1 MNKDTFKFFL
11 YRLNKE
17 LRTDLF
23 RGFDRP
29 QKPDDD
35 WLEEYLETICS
46 DQFDFTKKTKKS
58 VYTWAVRNYIR
69 LNDEFSSLV
78 LARST
83 VQRSSTIV
91 TSTSLS
97 SGESVSSPPPAD
109 TIILLIYW
117 PRHIVVVE
125 NRSGM
130 TTGETWLRNFHKII
144 ESAKLKVP
152 VPIAP
157 RLEPIPLKGTI
168 LHHLKELDRVFRL
181 RIRLTLPNPELN
193 RWAQRIYDEMIEE
206 KLDTYLQEF
215 ISSEGIRVDEES
227 KAFSSASLAE
237 LGYREGGV
245 QIDGQKNG
253 KPVQIDEGKTA
264 IRGKIDQ
271 LRSLVRGLET
281 NAGGK
286 QLPNALNQIQKEI
299 DRLFPDETPNQT

>member
-1 MNKDTFKFFL
+1 MNKDTFNFFL

-17 LRTDLF
+17 LRSDLF
-23 RGFDRP
+23 IGFGRP
-29 QKPDDD
+29 QKSDDE
-35 WLEEYLETICS
+35 WLEEYLKNICS
-46 DQFDFTKKTKKS
+46 DEFDFTKKTRQS
-58 VYTWAVRNYIR
+58 VYTWAIRNYMR
-69 LNDEFSSLV
+69 MNEEFSSLV

-83 VQRSSTIV
+83 VQRSSTFV
-91 TSTSLS
+91 TSNSLS
-97 SGESVSSPPPAD
+97 SGESISNPPPAD

-144 ESAKLKVP
+144 ERAKPKIP
-152 VPIAP
+152 IPIAP
-157 RLEPIPLKGTI
+157 RLEPIPLRGTI
-168 LHHLKELDRVFRL
+168 LHHLKNLDRVFRL

-215 ISSEGIRVDEES
+215 ISSDGIRVDEYS
-227 KAFSSASLAE
+227 KAYSSASLAE

-245 QIDGQKNG
+245 QIDGQKDG
-253 KPVQIDEGKTA
+253 KPVQIDEGKLA

-271 LRSLVRGLET
+271 LRSLIRGLET

-286 QLPNALNQIQKEI
+286 QLPSALNQIHNEI
-299 DRLFPDETPNQT
+299 DRLFPDETPNQA

>member
-1 MNKDTFKFFL
+1 MNKDTFRFFL

-23 RGFDRP
+23 SGFDRP
-29 QKPDDD
+29 KKPDDD
-35 WLEEYLETICS
+35 WLEEYLQTVCS
-46 DQFDFTKKTKKS
+46 DEFDFTKKTKKS
-58 VYTWAVRNYIR
+58 VYTWAVRNYMR
-69 LNDEFSSLV
+69 LSEEYSSLV
-78 LARST
+78 LAKST

-91 TSTSLS
+91 TSNSLS

-109 TIILLIYW
+109 TIIFLIYW

-144 ESAKLKVP
+144 ENAKIRVP

-168 LHHLKELDRVFRL
+168 LQHLKELDRVFRL

-215 ISSEGIRVDEES
+215 ISSEGIRVDEDS
-227 KAFSSASLAE
+227 KAYSSASLAE

-253 KPVQIDEGKTA
+253 KSIQIDEGKTA

-271 LRSLVRGLET
+271 LKSLIRGLET

-286 QLPNALNQIQKEI
+286 QLPNALNQIQSEI
-299 DRLFPDETPNQT
+299 NRLFPDETPNQT

>member
-1 MNKDTFKFFL
+1 MNKDSFRFFL

-23 RGFDRP
+23 RGFERS
-29 QKPDDD
+29 QKSDDD
-35 WLEEYLETICS
+35 WLEGYLNSICS
-46 DQFDFTKKTKKS
+46 DNFDFTKKTKTS
-58 VYTWAVRNYIR
+58 IYTWSIRNYRR
-69 LNDEFSSLV
+69 LSDEFSSIV

-91 TSTSLS
+91 TKNSLS

-130 TTGETWLRNFHKII
+130 TTGETWLRYFHKII
-144 ESAKLKVP
+144 ENAKINVFA
-152 VPIAP
+152 PIAP

-168 LHHLKELDRVFRL
+168 LHHLKVLDKVFRL

-206 KLDTYLQEF
+206 KLETYLQEF

-227 KAFSSASLAE
+227 KAYSSASLAE

-253 KPVQIDEGKTA
+253 KPVQIDEGKSA

-271 LRSLVRGLET
+271 LRSLIRGLET

-286 QLPNALNQIQKEI
+286 QLPNALNQIQNEI
-299 DRLFPDETPNQT
+299 DRLFPDETPNK

>member
-1 MNKDTFKFFL
+1 MNNDTFKFFL

-17 LRTDLF
+17 LRSDLF
-23 RGFDRP
+23 RGFDYPNRS
-29 QKPDDD
+29 DDECI
-35 WLEEYLETICS
+35 EEYLQTVCS
-46 DQFDFTKKTKKS
+46 ESFDFTKKTKKS
-58 VYTWAVRNYIR
+58 VYTWAIRNYAR

-78 LARST
+78 LAKST
-83 VQRSSTIV
+83 VQRESTIV
-91 TSTSLS
+91 TSNSLS

-109 TIILLIYW
+109 TIIVLIYW

-130 TTGETWLRNFHKII
+130 TTGETWLRYFHKII
-144 ESAKLKVP
+144 EMAKIKVQ

-157 RLEPIPLKGTI
+157 RLEPIPIKGSI

-181 RIRLTLPNPELN
+181 RIKLTLPNPELN

-215 ISSEGIRVDEES
+215 ISANGMRVDENS
-227 KAFSSASLAE
+227 KAYSSASLAE
-237 LGYREGGV
+237 LGYREGSV

-253 KPVQIDEGKTA
+253 KPVVYDEGKTA
-264 IRGKIDQ
+264 IRGKINQ
-271 LRSLVRGLET
+271 LHSLIRGLQT

-286 QLPNALNQIQKEI
+286 QLQNALMQIKDEI
-299 DRLFPDETPNQT
+299 DRLFPDETPSKS

>member
-168 LHHLKELDRVFRL
+168 LQHLKELDRVFRL

-253 KPVQIDEGKTA
+253 KPIQIDEGKTA

>member
-23 RGFDRP
+23 RGFGRLK
-29 QKPDDD
+29 KPDDD
-35 WLEEYLETICS
+35 WLEEYLQTICI
-46 DQFDFTKKTKKS
+46 DQFDFTKITKKS
-58 VYTWAVRNYIR
+58 VYTWALRNYMR
-69 LNDEFSSLV
+69 LSEEFSSLV

-91 TSTSLS
+91 TSNSLS
-97 SGESVSSPPPAD
+97 SGESVSTPPPAD

-144 ESAKLKVP
+144 ENAKIKVS

-168 LHHLKELDRVFRL
+168 LLHLKELDRVFRL

-206 KLDTYLQEF
+206 RLDTYLQEF
-215 ISSEGIRVDEES
+215 ISSEGIRVDENS
-227 KAFSSASLAE
+227 KAYSSASLAE

-253 KPVQIDEGKTA
+253 SSVQIDEGKMA

-271 LRSLVRGLET
+271 LRSLIRGLET

-286 QLPNALNQIQKEI
+286 QLPNALNQIQHEI
-299 DRLFPDETPNQT
+299 NRLFPDETPTQT

>member
-17 LRTDLF
+17 LRSDLF
-23 RGFDRP
+23 CGFDRP
-29 QKPDDD
+29 KKTDND
-35 WLEEYLETICS
+35 WLEEYLKNICS
-46 DQFDFTKKTKKS
+46 DEFDFSKKTKKS
-58 VYTWAVRNYIR
+58 VYTWAVRNYMR
-69 LNDEFSSLV
+69 LSEEFSSLV

-91 TSTSLS
+91 TSNSLS

-144 ESAKLKVP
+144 ENAKIKVP

-215 ISSEGIRVDEES
+215 ISSEGIRVDEGS
-227 KAFSSASLAE
+227 KAHSSASLAE

-253 KPVQIDEGKTA
+253 KPVQIDEGKIA

-286 QLPNALNQIQKEI
+286 QLPNALNQIQNEI
-299 DRLFPDETPNQT
+299 DRLFPDETLNQT

>member
-1 MNKDTFKFFL
+1 MNKNTFKFFL

-17 LRTDLF
+17 LRSDLF
-23 RGFDRP
+23 CGYDRP
-29 QKPDDD
+29 KKSDDE
-35 WLEEYLETICS
+35 WLEEYLQTVCS
-46 DQFDFTKKTKKS
+46 ENFDFTKKTKKS
-58 VYTWAVRNYIR
+58 VYTWAIRNYSR
-69 LNDEFSSLV
+69 LNDEYSSVV

-83 VQRSSTIV
+83 VQRASTIV
-91 TSTSLS
+91 TSNSLS

-130 TTGETWLRNFHKII
+130 TTGETWLRNFHQII
-144 ESAKLKVP
+144 EGAMIKVQVP
-152 VPIAP
+152 VAP

-168 LHHLKELDRVFRL
+168 LHHLKELDKVFRL

-193 RWAQRIYDEMIEE
+193 RWSKLIYDEMIEE

-215 ISSEGIRVDEES
+215 SSAGGIRVEEGS
-227 KAFSSASLAE
+227 KAHSSAALAE

-253 KPVQIDEGKTA
+253 KPIQIDEGKTA
-264 IRGKIDQ
+264 IRGRIDQ
-271 LRSLVRGLET
+271 LHSLIRGLET

-286 QLPNALNQIQKEI
+286 QLPNALKQIKDEI
-299 DRLFPDETPNQT
+299 DRLFPNETPNET